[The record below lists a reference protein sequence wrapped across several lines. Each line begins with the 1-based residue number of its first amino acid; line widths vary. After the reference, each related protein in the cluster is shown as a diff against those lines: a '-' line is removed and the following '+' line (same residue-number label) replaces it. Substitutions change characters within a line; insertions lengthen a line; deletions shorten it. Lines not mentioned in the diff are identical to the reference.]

1 MSRTRLT
8 YQIVTATT
16 VVAAWT
22 VLYLVVVTNAD
33 PPPTPESVAK
43 VNRELALIWAV
54 PTALWVVA
62 ALLLLHHWW
71 VGAGARLSATDLP
84 GQLLEVAVSTLPNH
98 RGEWGAAMAAEL
110 AEVSGRSERWRF
122 ALSCAGAA
130 LWPPPTGRRQAPA
143 LVVGLVLLAVATGES
158 VVDYAV
164 PGMGVFAMAFI
175 ALAGGLV
182 LFGVVRSRRPP
193 RPAPV
198 PALLGVGCAAAC
210 LISTA
215 TFLLR
220 HPTAADHLTS
230 PWAVYLAV
238 VLTGCLWIA
247 VAPPRPLVTGR
258 LAPLIGVGTALVLVL
273 AVDNPIIRVL
283 IMPAGMF
290 FAAACVAGA
299 VGRSFRVGVQAGFWT
314 ALASGLLAYALW
326 LPEEARRYAATGGQL
341 WDGANAPIGEILS
354 DALFWC
360 LVVVPVVGF
369 PFGVIGAAIG
379 ASTTCADRK
388 PSRQG
393 AGVAS

>member
-8 YQIVTATT
+8 YQVVTAAT

-22 VLYLVVVTNAD
+22 VLYLVVVTNAE
-33 PPPTPESVAK
+33 PPPAPESVAK

-71 VGAGARLSATDLP
+71 VGAGARLSATDPP
-84 GQLLEVAVSTLPNH
+84 GQLLDLAVATLPH
-98 RGEWGAAMAAEL
+98 QRREWGAAMAAEL
-110 AEVSGRSERWRF
+110 AEVPGRAERWRF
-122 ALSCAGAA
+122 ALSCARAA
-130 LWPPPTGRRQAPA
+130 LWPPPTGRRPVLA
-143 LVVGLVLLAVATGES
+143 LVVGLVVLAVATAES
-158 VVDYAV
+158 VVDDAV
-164 PGMGVFAMAFI
+164 PGMATFAMAFV
-175 ALAGGLV
+175 ALVGGLV
-182 LFGVVRSRRPP
+182 LIGVVRSRRPL

-198 PALLGVGCAAAC
+198 PALLGVGCLAAC

-220 HPTAADHLTS
+220 HPTAAHHLTS

-258 LAPLIGVGTALVLVL
+258 LAPLIGVGAALVLVL
-273 AVDNPIIRVL
+273 AVDNPITRVL
-283 IMPAGMF
+283 FMPAGIF
-290 FAAACVAGA
+290 FAAAYVAGA
-299 VGRSFRVGVQAGFWT
+299 VSRSFRVGAQAAIWT
-314 ALASGLLAYALW
+314 ALASGLLAFALW

-341 WDGANAPIGEILS
+341 WDGDLAPIGDILS

-360 LVVVPVVGF
+360 LVVAPVLGL
-369 PFGVIGAAIG
+369 PFGVIGAAVG
-379 ASTTCADRK
+379 ARTTRPDGQ

-393 AGVAS
+393 AEIVS